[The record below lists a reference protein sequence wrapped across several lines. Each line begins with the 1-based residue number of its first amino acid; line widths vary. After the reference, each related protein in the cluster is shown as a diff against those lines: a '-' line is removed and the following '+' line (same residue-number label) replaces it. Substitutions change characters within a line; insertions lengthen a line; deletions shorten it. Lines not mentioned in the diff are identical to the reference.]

1 MKTPNF
7 GRVGPIGIAVALIA
21 ALLVPS
27 AGISKGKEP
36 AAAPAIP
43 KEALALGM
51 KEAPAVVQ
59 ALSLPCQ
66 VSEAR
71 KLGEDKKTKTHFY
84 EVACGPGTMGF
95 ILQAPTGGQASAFS
109 CIEANT
115 PPAPGTPPTAPCLLP
130 GNANPAA
137 LMGPMI
143 KAAGGDCVPEQV
155 RGVGQT
161 KTNTYVE
168 VSCQGGSGYVVIASV
183 PFDVAKPAQ
192 ANNCLLY
199 DEAGTNIK
207 CTLAEPAARLAVV
220 DKYAAGANNGCVV
233 KGRRFVGVAKDN
245 SVYFEASCQDG
256 KGYLYKTVG
265 GALATT
271 YECAKATQLLGG
283 CTLTDVRQAAN
294 EQAGLYT
301 KLAQGAGSKCEVDRY
316 ALFPTR
322 NPREEVV
329 ELVCK
334 DGSSAILMSAAG
346 QKSVLLDCGRAPVA
360 GYKCS
365 LGKDADGHA
374 SLTADLKRLQQ
385 GTTCVVSNSRVVGKI
400 DNGNYYIEV
409 ACADKLKGYVLEY
422 SPAPTVN
429 PVAVVGCAF
438 SGGTCKLP
446 GNT

>member
-7 GRVGPIGIAVALIA
+7 GRLGAFGLVA
-21 ALLVPS
+21 ALAATLL
-27 AGISKGKEP
+27 AP
-36 AAAPAIP
+36 AAGVSKDKQAPDAIP

-71 KLGEDKKTKTHFY
+71 KLGEDKKTKTSYY
-84 EVACGPGTMGF
+84 EVACGPGAMGF
-95 ILQAPTGGQASAFS
+95 ILQSAAGGAQSAFS

-115 PPAPGTPPTAPCLLP
+115 PPAPGQAPSAPCILP
-130 GNANPAA
+130 GNANPTA
-137 LMGPMI
+137 LLGPMI
-143 KAAGGDCVPEQV
+143 KAAGGDCVPDQA

-168 VSCQGGSGYVVIASV
+168 VSCQGGGGYVVVASA

-199 DEAGTNIK
+199 DEVETNIK
-207 CTLAEPAARLAVV
+207 CTLADKAARLAVI
-220 DKYAAGANNGCVV
+220 DKYAAAANNGCAV
-233 KGRRFVGVAKDN
+233 KGRRFVGIAKDN
-245 SVYFEASCQDG
+245 SVYYEASCEDG
-256 KGYLYKTVG
+256 KGYLYKVAG
-265 GALATT
+265 GALATS
-271 YECAKATQLLGG
+271 YECAKATQILGG
-283 CTLTDVRQAAN
+283 CTLTDARQAAS

-316 ALFPTR
+316 ALFPSR

-329 ELVCK
+329 ELACK
-334 DGSSAILMSAAG
+334 DGSGAILMSTAG
-346 QKSVLLDCGRAPVA
+346 QKSMVLDCGRAPVA

-365 LGKDADGHA
+365 LGKEDSGYAT
-374 SLTADLKRLQQ
+374 LTADLKRLQQ
-385 GTTCVVSNSRVVGKI
+385 GTTCVVSGSRLVGKN
-400 DNGNYYIEV
+400 DKGNFYIEV
-409 ACADKLKGYVLEY
+409 ACADKLKGYLLEY
-422 SPAPTVN
+422 SPAPAVN
-429 PVAVVGCAF
+429 ALSVVGCAF
-438 SGGTCKLP
+438 SGGNCKLP